1 MTLLTPLQHERAGT
15 RARYTP
21 LELQDR
27 KSPFSDAPRVVH
39 VDLGMTTDE
48 DAGTMDADEA
58 NNEDADGETDWQDSA
73 RSHGC
78 RTAPSFALVRTLL
91 AEFRSLYKKPTPS
104 GYRTIDSRER
114 MDRRHA
120 GKQQHPTVV
129 AI

>member
-58 NNEDADGETDWQDSA
+58 NDENTDGETILPA
-73 RSHGC
+73 RITVEPHRASRSC
-78 RTAPSFALVRTLL
+78 APC
-91 AEFRSLYKKPTPS
+91 
-104 GYRTIDSRER
+104 
-114 MDRRHA
+114 
-120 GKQQHPTVV
+120 
-129 AI
+129 